1 MGFID
6 ISEIKKKQN
15 KEESY
20 INMLVSRKRIEWIAL
35 NFKLSTHAQFRLV
48 QRDTLVERNLK
59 LSIRR
64 SPLCWKSIEG
74 TICIAFDLYNYIVVD
89 DRSGEPIIATFV
101 DTRDK
106 KTNVWEVAMV
116 EYKKFVAKSKGV

>member
-1 MGFID
+1 M
-6 ISEIKKKQN
+6 
-15 KEESY
+15 
-20 INMLVSRKRIEWIAL
+20 
-35 NFKLSTHAQFRLV
+35 
-48 QRDTLVERNLK
+48 
-59 LSIRR
+59 
-64 SPLCWKSIEG
+64 CWKCIEG

-89 DRSGEPIIATFV
+89 DRSGEPVIATFV